1 MMPNLK
7 AKILSPQEI
16 KMIYGPSF
24 ENKKGFIIDGTI
36 VLNHDRFDSTTVFHE
51 FGHYYA
57 RWLSEYNP
65 GAHAALMENVQN
77 TYQSDIPW
85 YSAMYNTTGLKHSE
99 TDVVEE
105 VFVDQLGPR
114 RQKRSFYRESI
125 LRIIWPLGLLTI
137 LQKTFEEAN
146 KEQDTGLVIYWVHC
160 KLYCG

>member
-114 RQKRSFYRESI
+114 RQIEK
-125 LRIIWPLGLLTI
+125 LLQGI
-137 LQKTFEEAN
+137 DP
-146 KEQDTGLVIYWVHC
+146 QDNLAIGSVDDFTEDF
-160 KLYCG
+160 